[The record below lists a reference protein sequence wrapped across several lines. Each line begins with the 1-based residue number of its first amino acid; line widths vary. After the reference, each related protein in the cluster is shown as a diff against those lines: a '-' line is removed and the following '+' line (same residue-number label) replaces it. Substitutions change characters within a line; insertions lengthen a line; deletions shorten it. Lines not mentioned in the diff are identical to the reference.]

1 MDAEK
6 FANFFGGSTP
16 CFKIPGRTFPVEIFH
31 ARVPCEDY
39 VEATVKQTITIH
51 LGAILHLHNHSIA
64 LSLQVALAVMC

>member
-16 CFKIPGRTFPVEIFH
+16 CFKIPGRTFPVETFH

-51 LGAILHLHNHSIA
+51 LGTNLRLRKHSVN
-64 LSLQVALAVMC
+64 LSP